1 MRANPFFLFI
11 FLLSLFFSCGENK
24 PSSKHPFA
32 LFFYPVEQE
41 AKIYVYRDVIGGLD
55 EQFHRIY
62 SVKDNVGQ
70 HVVVERYAADGRLLE
85 ALNFNLDSLDIQDH
99 MVVNNQQKKT
109 QAMVYKTKYFPWNQ
123 KETTW
128 FATKFEGVMDS
139 TLIFYEMKR
148 TLRGDEALLDVM
160 GENQKAIKYKDRL
173 RYTMLNPFT
182 KKEKEINLT
191 QFTYYAENI
200 GLVEWKSTT
209 NQKHFKLEQ
218 ILTQQEWV
226 KIIAR

>member
-1 MRANPFFLFI
+1 
-11 FLLSLFFSCGENK
+11 
-24 PSSKHPFA
+24 
-32 LFFYPVEQE
+32 VEQE

>member
-1 MRANPFFLFI
+1 M
-11 FLLSLFFSCGENK
+11 
-24 PSSKHPFA
+24 
-32 LFFYPVEQE
+32 EQE

-191 QFTYYAENI
+191 QYTYYAENI

>member
-1 MRANPFFLFI
+1 
-11 FLLSLFFSCGENK
+11 
-24 PSSKHPFA
+24 
-32 LFFYPVEQE
+32 
-41 AKIYVYRDVIGGLD
+41 
-55 EQFHRIY
+55 
-62 SVKDNVGQ
+62 
-70 HVVVERYAADGRLLE
+70 
-85 ALNFNLDSLDIQDH
+85 
-99 MVVNNQQKKT
+99 
-109 QAMVYKTKYFPWNQ
+109 
-123 KETTW
+123 
-128 FATKFEGVMDS
+128 
-139 TLIFYEMKR
+139 MKR

-182 KKEKEINLT
+182 NKEKEINLT
-191 QFTYYAENI
+191 QYTYYAENI